1 LFPVIREVSVRE
13 NGVDVDAPLEKID
26 ISDYATSE
34 RHAIDRAKW
43 ECLIRKYVTHTV
55 TFKTTP
61 TEAALDIGAVF
72 KVGMETINYN
82 QPQNGAIAENGEV
95 TAWPPLPDGTWPVLL
110 WDGKTDAIQETNLVI
125 AGGKANFR
133 SSVFCLRN
141 SISDVQTYK
150 TQSLSFD
157 EDGNIDVVATYF
169 PTDAAGNSLMVN
181 LFDDANF
188 EIEGRLN
195 AYSAA

>member
-1 LFPVIREVSVRE
+1 MPE
-13 NGVDVDAPLEKID
+13 DAPLEKID

-43 ECLIRKYVTHTV
+43 ECLIRRFVTHTV

-95 TAWPPLPDGTWPVLL
+95 TAWPPLNDGTYSVLL
-110 WDGKTDAIQETNLVI
+110 WDGKTDAIQETTITVSD
-125 AGGKANFR
+125 GKSSPV

-188 EIEGRLN
+188 EIEGRLT